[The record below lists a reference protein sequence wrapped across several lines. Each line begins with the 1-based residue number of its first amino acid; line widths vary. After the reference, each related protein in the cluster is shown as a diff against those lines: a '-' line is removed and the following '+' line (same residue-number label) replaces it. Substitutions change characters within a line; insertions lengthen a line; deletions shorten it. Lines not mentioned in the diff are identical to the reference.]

1 MSHKIE
7 IFKKVDS
14 ISNKDRIFSDYNDDI
29 SFNFDDD
36 FDNNYNDPLYEI
48 EFLFRMIGSGDYK
61 TYYTLKPYEMTRKEI
76 SLFHM
81 KQEFLNKNNHL
92 YLNDCFLQ
100 FMFFVVMKDLVLD
113 HNYLMKRKIANLIT
127 RKIVQLANSDEIFRQ
142 KVEYIRIS
150 ILDEQ
155 NYPEQADHWDLKYAD
170 EKCCKD
176 EHIQKLL
183 FNCTTVHDVSS
194 DFLYSNMLAS

>member
-7 IFKKVDS
+7 IVKKVDI
-14 ISNKDRIFSDYNDDI
+14 ISNVDNPFFEYNDDI

-36 FDNNYNDPLYEI
+36 FDSNPNDPLYEI

-61 TYYTLKPYEMTRKEI
+61 TYYILKPYEMKRKEI
-76 SLFHM
+76 SLFHL
-81 KQEFLNKNNHL
+81 KQEFLNKNSHL
-92 YLNDCFLQ
+92 CLNDCFLQ
-100 FMFFVVMKDLVLD
+100 FMFFVVMEDNELD
-113 HNYLMKRKIANLIT
+113 QNYLMKRKIANLIT

-150 ILDEQ
+150 ILEEQ

-170 EKCCKD
+170 ENCCKD

-183 FNCTTVHDVSS
+183 FNCTTVHNVSS
-194 DFLYSNMLAS
+194 DFLYSNMLVS